1 MWMAL
6 QSVWIVILVI
16 WKLLSSSASLV
27 TGMVDQFKLAD
38 FLFAWLGMPDFCIC
52 CAECRCR
59 CCKETNGLF
68 SWASIHPP
76 RSQQVGVSSS
86 PWTMLPCI
94 TTFKIITLLM
104 CGVQVWRRCPCF
116 VQIDQRD
123 KAWCGRGCRS
133 WWVWV
138 QGSSWSFSFQ
148 PPGHPLSFQR
158 WVPLG
163 KPQW

>member
-27 TGMVDQFKLAD
+27 TGMVDQFKLVD
-38 FLFAWLGMPDFCIC
+38 FLLAWLGMPDFCIVVQNVD
-52 CAECRCR
+52 ADAAKKLMAYLVELQSTLPEVN
-59 CCKETNGLF
+59 K
-68 SWASIHPP
+68 W
-76 RSQQVGVSSS
+76 VSSS
-86 PWTMLPCI
+86 PWTMLSCI
-94 TTFKIITLLM
+94 TTFKIITLLT

-138 QGSSWSFSFQ
+138 QGSSRSFSFQ
-148 PPGHPLSFQR
+148 PPGHPLSFHR
-158 WVPLG
+158 WVPPG